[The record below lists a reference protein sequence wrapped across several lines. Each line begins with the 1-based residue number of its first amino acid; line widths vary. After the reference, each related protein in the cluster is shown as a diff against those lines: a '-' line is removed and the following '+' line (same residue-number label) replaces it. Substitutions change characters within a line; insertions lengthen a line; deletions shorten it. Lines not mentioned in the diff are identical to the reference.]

1 MLIYLA
7 VPVRLLCSRYG
18 MCLLVSRSMYSLAS
32 PKSAKKRPTSQLK
45 HLPSKSTAEA
55 FDSFC
60 VALPSK
66 FKCWRHECQAAAERT
81 ARETQKPNTLG
92 TWSNLCMLTYNVY
105 HFVLLGGAT
114 TNEEILR
121 LNISVDEMSWVNK
134 FYPMELQSEH
144 EFISMCQGGCIS
156 SGVHANSWHLAY
168 TGEETQWVRVILG
181 LNYSIHS
188 NQNRVKYLNKK
199 C

>member
-32 PKSAKKRPTSQLK
+32 PKSAKKKGDVTTQTFT
-45 HLPSKSTAEA
+45 KSTTGT

-66 FKCWRHECQAAAERT
+66 FKCWRHKCQPQGPTPRVRLEKLKSGA
-81 ARETQKPNTLG
+81 PGG
-92 TWSNLCMLTYNVY
+92 TWSGADKMTNEMLTYNVY

-134 FYPMELQSEH
+134 FYPMELQWEH
-144 EFISMCQGGCIS
+144 EI
-156 SGVHANSWHLAY
+156 N
-168 TGEETQWVRVILG
+168 
-181 LNYSIHS
+181 
-188 NQNRVKYLNKK
+188 
-199 C
+199 